1 MTQSNLFDADFF
13 VGNRRAL
20 KARIQSDVPIIV
32 TANGLLQRGADS
44 SYAFSQDANFWYL
57 TGVEEP
63 DVTLVMHED
72 DEFLLVPGR
81 AASRET
87 FDGAVDIAE
96 LSRVSG
102 ITRIVDE
109 TAGWKHLDELLAK
122 TLKVSMPVAADGYIE
137 HYGMYTNPARSRTA
151 ARLKRHL
158 PAVQIIDIRPE
169 LARLRMIKQP
179 PELVALQQAI
189 DITSKSLNDALAAG
203 KEYEFEYQLEASIAH
218 GFRYRGAHGHSFEPI
233 VAGGKNACTLHN
245 VKNRSPLHQQTLVV
259 CDVGAEVSH
268 YAADITRTISVGKPT
283 TRQKAVYAAVLS
295 VQEYALGLLKPGVSL
310 KKYEQQVVKRM
321 GEELKRLGLIKR
333 ADSKNIRQYFPH
345 ATSHFLGLNVHD
357 VGDYQLPLEAGIVL
371 TCEPGIYIPEE
382 GIGVRLEDDVLITS
396 EGNRVLSAACRKRL
410 SSLH

>member
-1 MTQSNLFDADFF
+1 
-13 VGNRRAL
+13 
-20 KARIQSDVPIIV
+20 
-32 TANGLLQRGADS
+32 
-44 SYAFSQDANFWYL
+44 
-57 TGVEEP
+57 
-63 DVTLVMHED
+63 
-72 DEFLLVPGR
+72 
-81 AASRET
+81 
-87 FDGAVDIAE
+87 
-96 LSRVSG
+96 
-102 ITRIVDE
+102 
-109 TAGWKHLDELLAK
+109 
-122 TLKVSMPVAADGYIE
+122 
-137 HYGMYTNPARSRTA
+137 
-151 ARLKRHL
+151 
-158 PAVQIIDIRPE
+158 
-169 LARLRMIKQP
+169 MIKQP

-396 EGNRVLSAACRKRL
+396 EGNRVLSVACRKRL